1 MFLDDIKNQVIGID
15 EVGRGAFCGPVVS
28 CSILLSKEILNDKL
42 VNEIRDSKKLSEKKR
57 ITLSNFIKSHS
68 IFSIGKASNEEID
81 KLNILKATNLS
92 MIRSYKKFETMGN
105 QVKIDGI
112 KTFHLNERTSFIKSG
127 DNKSVSIAAASII
140 AKTWRDELME
150 NYSKI
155 YPMYRWEK
163 NKGYGT
169 GEHRKAIIKFGIT
182 RLHRKSFLVKLLRS
196 W

>member
-112 KTFHLNERTSFIKSG
+112 KTFHLNERTS
-127 DNKSVSIAAASII
+127 
-140 AKTWRDELME
+140 
-150 NYSKI
+150 
-155 YPMYRWEK
+155 
-163 NKGYGT
+163 
-169 GEHRKAIIKFGIT
+169 
-182 RLHRKSFLVKLLRS
+182 
-196 W
+196 